1 MFFCFDQMFARF
13 FMKKISFLEFGGSE
27 KRFLGCFDKLKCQI
41 MGDRA
46 VGWGVEILIC
56 GKWNCDPEQL

>member
-1 MFFCFDQMFARF
+1 
-13 FMKKISFLEFGGSE
+13 MKKISFLEFGGSE

-56 GKWNCDPEQL
+56 GKWNCDSEQL